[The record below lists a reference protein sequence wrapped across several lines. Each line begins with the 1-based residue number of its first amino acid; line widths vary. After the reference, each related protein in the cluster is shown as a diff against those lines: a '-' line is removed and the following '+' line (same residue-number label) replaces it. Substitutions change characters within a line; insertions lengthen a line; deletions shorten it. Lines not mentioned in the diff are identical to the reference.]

1 MPAARRREKV
11 CIFLRP
17 PTSTGKNQM
26 MSIERIWEDIHDEL
40 YAFVRSRLPDEAAA
54 KDVTQDVFLT
64 LQTKLPQLRN
74 RDKVGSWLFQIARHA
89 VADHYRREQRKGGV
103 GLPES
108 IEAPTLA
115 TDDRTEE
122 FARCIPA
129 MLELL
134 PPIYRE
140 ALRLTEIEGLSQKEL
155 AERLGIPYPT
165 AKSRV
170 QRGKDQLKT
179 ILLQCCRISTDVYGN
194 VLDYEKR
201 D

>member
-1 MPAARRREKV
+1 
-11 CIFLRP
+11 
-17 PTSTGKNQM
+17 M
-26 MSIERIWEDIHDEL
+26 MSIENIWEEIHDDL
-40 YAFVRSRLPDEAAA
+40 YAFIRSRLPDEASA

-74 RDKVGSWLFQIARHA
+74 RDKISSWLFQIARHT
-89 VADHYRREQRKGGV
+89 VADHYRREQRKRGAGSPA
-103 GLPES
+103 PES
-108 IEAPTLA
+108 VEPPTPA
-115 TDDRTEE
+115 TEDRTEE

-155 AERLGIPYPT
+155 AERLDIPYPT

-170 QRGKDQLKT
+170 QRGKEQLKA

>member
-1 MPAARRREKV
+1 
-11 CIFLRP
+11 
-17 PTSTGKNQM
+17 M
-26 MSIERIWEDIHDEL
+26 MSIEKIWEEIHDDL
-40 YAFVRSRLPDEAAA
+40 YAFIRSRLQDEASA

-74 RDKVGSWLFQIARHA
+74 RDKVGNWLFQIARHA
-89 VADHYRREQRKGGV
+89 VTDHYRREQRKRDAGSLDSV
-103 GLPES
+103 E
-108 IEAPTLA
+108 IPTLE

-140 ALRLTEIEGLSQKEL
+140 ALHLTEIEGLSQKEL
-155 AERLGIPYPT
+155 AERLDIPYPT

-170 QRGKDQLKT
+170 QRGKEHLKS